1 MCLIT
6 FQSTRQSATPL
17 SGSHH
22 PENYSFIL
30 EQLELPVYT
39 AIFPV
44 FPSSP
49 RPFPRL
55 SASDAFLFLAFISLR
70 SSATSMLLFEV
81 YFLFPFFPF
90 FSLALALSL
99 SPFLPLPLSFPSFSG
114 RRESWKRIQ
123 SSFRS
128 VKEYR

>member
-17 SGSHH
+17 SGSYH

-44 FPSSP
+44 FPPLAPSLVSPSPTLFYSLPSSP
-49 RPFPRL
+49 FDRRRL
-55 SASDAFLFLAFISLR
+55 RCCSSKSIFFFLSFFLF
-70 SSATSMLLFEV
+70 
-81 YFLFPFFPF
+81 FLV
-90 FSLALALSL
+90 LSL

>member
-44 FPSSP
+44 FPPLAPSLVSPSPTLFYSLPSSP
-49 RPFPRL
+49 FDRRRL
-55 SASDAFLFLAFISLR
+55 RCCSSKSIFFFLSFFLF
-70 SSATSMLLFEV
+70 
-81 YFLFPFFPF
+81 FLV
-90 FSLALALSL
+90 LSL